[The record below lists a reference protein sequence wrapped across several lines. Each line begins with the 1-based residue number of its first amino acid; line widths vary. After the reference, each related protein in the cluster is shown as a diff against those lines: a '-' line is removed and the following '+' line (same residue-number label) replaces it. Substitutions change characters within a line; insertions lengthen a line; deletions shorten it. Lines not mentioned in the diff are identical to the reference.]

1 MNENL
6 QPNLEAVEK
15 ALKSEKQRITRNMFH
30 LATPAHGIKS
40 RGVGITRK
48 SKEESKKAKKLAKLQ
63 RKTNHKIANKK
74 HHKTG
79 SNKRK

>member
-1 MNENL
+1 ML
-6 QPNLEAVEK
+6 DPKDIAKK
-15 ALKSEKQRITRNMFH
+15 ALKVAINEGIVKRGP
-30 LATPAHGIKS
+30 TPAHGNKN

-48 SKEESKKAKKLAKLQ
+48 NKSETKKALKLASKQ
-63 RKTNHKIANKK
+63 RKINHKMANKK